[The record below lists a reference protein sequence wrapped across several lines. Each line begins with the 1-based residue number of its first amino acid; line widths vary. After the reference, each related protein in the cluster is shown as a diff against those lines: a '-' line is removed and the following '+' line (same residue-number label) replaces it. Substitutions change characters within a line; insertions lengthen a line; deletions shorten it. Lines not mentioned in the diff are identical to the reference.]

1 MSINE
6 IPIRNGGDDDDDDEE
21 NDDDGEEEEESSF
34 TNVLKRRATPL
45 KAGPKSFLS
54 VKFP

>member
-6 IPIRNGGDDDDDDEE
+6 IPIRNGGDDDDDGEE
-21 NDDDGEEEEESSF
+21 NGEEEEESSF